1 VKIIHFKEAKGILSA
16 HNGMNIYRGC
26 THGCIYCDSR
36 SNCYQIDHAFEDI
49 EVKSNAPQL
58 LEAALRKKRSKCVIS
73 TGAMCDPYIP
83 LENKLRH
90 MRKCLEIIDRY
101 GFGAAVLTKSTG
113 VLRDI
118 DLFESINSKAKSIVQ
133 MTLTTYN
140 EDLCKII
147 EPNVSTTK
155 QRFEALKTLH
165 EAGIPTVVW
174 LCPLLPFINDTKEN
188 LLGILDYCAKAKVYG
203 IIMWNIGT
211 TMRDGS
217 REYFYQNL
225 DKYFPGLSQ
234 KYHQKYGH
242 SYEITSDNSE
252 SLMQL
257 LRDTCEKHGIV
268 HNRRAVFQYMHTLP
282 NNAPEQIKLF

>member
-1 VKIIHFKEAKGILSA
+1 MHFKEAKGILSA

-36 SNCYQIDHAFEDI
+36 SKCYQIDHAFEDV
-49 EVKSNAPQL
+49 EVKINAPQL

-83 LENKLRH
+83 LEKELRH

-101 GFGAAVLTKSTG
+101 GFGAAVLTKSAS
-113 VLRDI
+113 VLCDV
-118 DLFESINSKAKSIVQ
+118 DLFQSINGKAKSIVQ
-133 MTLTTYN
+133 MTLTTYD

-155 QRFEALKTLH
+155 ERFETLKTLH

-174 LCPLLPFINDTKEN
+174 LCPILPFINDTAEN

-203 IIMWNIGT
+203 IIMWGIGT
-211 TMRDGS
+211 TLREGN
-217 REYFYQNL
+217 REYFYQKL
-225 DKYFPGLSQ
+225 DEHFPGLSQ
-234 KYHQKYGH
+234 KYHERYSY
-242 SYEITSDNSE
+242 SYEINSDNSYD
-252 SLMQL
+252 LMQL
-257 LRDTCEKHGIV
+257 YRDACEKHGIV
-268 HNRRAVFQYMHTLP
+268 HDRRAVFQYMHTLP
-282 NNAPEQIKLF
+282 NNMPEQIKLF